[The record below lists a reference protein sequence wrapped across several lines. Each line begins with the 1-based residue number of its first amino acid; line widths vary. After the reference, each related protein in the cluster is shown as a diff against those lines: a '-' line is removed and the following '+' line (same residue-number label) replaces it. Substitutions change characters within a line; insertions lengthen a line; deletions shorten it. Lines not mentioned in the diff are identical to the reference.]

1 MFKDHLTKIKVI
13 NVKNKKS
20 KNILPYD
27 ELKGEMIGY
36 KNQFIE
42 RVKYVFKD
50 GKAVECYNEL
60 ETDNPIFFDTILK
73 TGDNLKKNVQ
83 INGKVLSYEWSDDY
97 FEQKG
102 KGCSKK
108 EITIFLKEQ
117 GYKIKK

>member
-1 MFKDHLTKIKVI
+1 MFKDHLTKIKAI
-13 NVKNKKS
+13 NIKSKKS
-20 KNILPYD
+20 KNVLPYE
-27 ELKGEMIGY
+27 ELKGEMVGY

-73 TGDNLKKNVQ
+73 TGDNLHKNVQ
-83 INGKVLSYEWSDDY
+83 INGNILSYEWSDDY

-102 KGCSKK
+102 KGCSKE
-108 EITIFLKEQ
+108 EIRIFLKKK